1 MMIEDLLGGF
11 RFPAGAPSDRA
22 VRKSLVAGNDPETSL
37 SRRAPVTK
45 SVDAAIR
52 PVDSKHPNGEF
63 VLILSKDNLDRDAE
77 NLWADEWMHP
87 LPVKIH
93 MDTDHAFAKGLSVP
107 YTAGSGVPSITENG
121 DLLVKGTYA
130 GTTHGQLTR
139 QLVNEGHIWQ
149 ASVSYQTHMSDD
161 GRVVRELLNGTFTGV
176 PSNPEAVVLSS
187 KAKGDDSGYGEN
199 DDGDDGSWEVG
210 DDFLVQAIH
219 DAAIALGAECRPL
232 RQATVANSKSKKA
245 PLKGK
250 DVRNSSESNGY
261 SIQIT
266 GPSGRERYS
275 LRYRGRIV
283 GCDLRQAIAKGS
295 ARERVKRFERKNSAL
310 MRAEARLR
318 KFTFDS
324 RLTEKA

>member
-1 MMIEDLLGGF
+1 MIDALLDEF
-11 RFPAGAPSDRA
+11 TFPAVKD
-22 VRKSLVAGNDPETSL
+22 
-37 SRRAPVTK
+37 APVSRKAIVMNGRNALYARTK
-45 SVDAAIR
+45 SVDAEIR
-52 PVDSKHPNGEF
+52 PVDGEHPNGEF
-63 VLILSKDNLDRDAE
+63 EVILSKDNLDRDAE

-87 LPVKIH
+87 LPAKIH

-130 GTTHGQLTR
+130 GTEHGQLVR

-149 ASVSYQTHMSDD
+149 ASVSYQTHMLGD

-210 DDFLVQAIH
+210 DDILVQAVH

-245 PLKGK
+245 SLKGN
-250 DVRNSSESNGY
+250 DVRNCSESNGY

-266 GPSGRERYS
+266 GPPGREHYT
-275 LRYRGRIV
+275 LRHKGRIV
-283 GCDLRQAIAKGS
+283 GSGDLRQATAKGNG
-295 ARERVKRFERKNSAL
+295 RERLERFEQKTNAL
-310 MRAEARLR
+310 VHAEARLR

-324 RLTEKA
+324 RLTENA